1 LFYLQILIN
10 GIMLGALY
18 AVMAMG
24 LTLVWGVMNFI
35 NFAHGVLIVLGAY
48 TTFYIFQYWGLN
60 PFLSL
65 PLAMVL
71 MYFVCYFLQK
81 LLINLIVKASVF
93 MTLIMTFGLDILLTN
108 LAILAFTVDYRMI
121 TLPYAGSG
129 LDIGSVTIPYLRLLA
144 LAIALALTGGL
155 VLFMNRTK
163 TGNAIKAVGLDKE
176 AAQMVGVNVAKTYAI
191 TFGIGGALAAA
202 AGALITPIFSFSPI
216 FGDEVGLK
224 CFVIVC
230 LGGLGSVTGAIIGGL
245 TLGLAE
251 VFGSLLIGEGFKN
264 AIAFG
269 LLVIIL
275 IFRPQG
281 IIGKK
286 FFAEIKHE

>member
-1 LFYLQILIN
+1 MI
-10 GIMLGALY
+10 GALY
-18 AVMAMG
+18 AAMAMG

-48 TTFYIFQYWGLN
+48 TAFYVFQFWGLN
-60 PFLSL
+60 PFFCIPLS
-65 PLAMVL
+65 MVL
-71 MYFVCYFLQK
+71 MFFVCYFLQR

-93 MTLIMTFGLDILLTN
+93 MTLIMTFGLDTLLTN
-108 LAILAFTVDYRMI
+108 LAILAFTVDYRMVS
-121 TLPYAGSG
+121 LPYSGSG
-129 LDIGSVTIPYLRLLA
+129 LALGSVTIPYIRLLA
-144 LAIALALTGGL
+144 LGIALGLTGGL
-155 VLFMNRTK
+155 ILFMNRTK

-202 AGALITPIFSFSPI
+202 AGSLISPIFSFSPI
-216 FGDEVGLK
+216 FGGEVGLK

-230 LGGLGSVTGAIIGGL
+230 LGGLGSVAGAIVGGL

-251 VFGSLLIGEGFKN
+251 VFGSVLIGEGFKN

-275 IFRPQG
+275 VLRPQG

-286 FFAEIKHE
+286 FFAEIKH

>member
-10 GIMLGALY
+10 GLMLGALY
-18 AVMAMG
+18 GAMAMG

-48 TTFYIFQYWGLN
+48 TTFYLFQYWGLD

-65 PLAMVL
+65 PLSMVL
-71 MYFVCYFLQK
+71 MFFACYFLQR

-93 MTLIMTFGLDILLTN
+93 MTLIMTFGLDIFLTN
-108 LAILAFTVDYRMI
+108 LAILAFTVDYRMV
-121 TLPYAGSG
+121 TLSYAGTGFS
-129 LDIGSVTIPYLRLLA
+129 IGSVTIPYIRLLS
-144 LAIALALTGGL
+144 LAIALGLTGCL
-155 VLFMNRTK
+155 ILFMNRTK
-163 TGNAIKAVGLDKE
+163 TGNAIKAVALDKE

-202 AGALITPIFSFSPI
+202 AGSLIAPIFTFSPI
-216 FGDEVGLK
+216 FGGEVGLK

-230 LGGLGSVTGAIIGGL
+230 LGGLGSVAGAIIGGL

-251 VFGSLLIGEGFKN
+251 VFGSVVIGEGFKN
-264 AIAFG
+264 AIAFA

-275 IFRPQG
+275 VFRPQG

-286 FFAEIKHE
+286 FFAEIKH

>member
-1 LFYLQILIN
+1 MFYLQILIN
-10 GIMLGALY
+10 GIMIGALY
-18 AVMAMG
+18 GAMAMG

-48 TTFYIFQYWGLN
+48 TAFYVFQFWGLN

-65 PLAMVL
+65 PLSMVL
-71 MYFVCYFLQK
+71 MFFVCYFLQR

-93 MTLIMTFGLDILLTN
+93 MTLIMTFGLDTLLTN
-108 LAILAFTVDYRMI
+108 LAILAFTVDYRMVS
-121 TLPYAGSG
+121 LPYSGSG
-129 LDIGSVTIPYLRLLA
+129 LALGSVTIPYIRLLA
-144 LAIALALTGGL
+144 LGIALGLTGGL
-155 VLFMNRTK
+155 IFFMNRTK
-163 TGNAIKAVGLDKE
+163 TGNAIKAVGLDQE

-202 AGALITPIFSFSPI
+202 AGSLISPIFSFSPI
-216 FGDEVGLK
+216 FGGEVGLK

-230 LGGLGSVTGAIIGGL
+230 LGGLGSVAGAIVGGL

-251 VFGSLLIGEGFKN
+251 VFGSVLIGEGFKN

-275 IFRPQG
+275 VLRPQG

-286 FFAEIKHE
+286 FFAEIKH

>member
-1 LFYLQILIN
+1 MLYLQILIN

-18 AVMAMG
+18 AAMAMG

-48 TTFYIFQYWGLN
+48 TAFYAFQFWGLN

-71 MYFVCYFLQK
+71 MFFVCYFLQR

-93 MTLIMTFGLDILLTN
+93 MTLIMTFGLDTLLTN
-108 LAILAFTVDYRMI
+108 LAILAFTVDYRMVS
-121 TLPYAGSG
+121 LPYSGSG
-129 LDIGSVTIPYLRLLA
+129 FSIGSLTIPYLRLLS
-144 LAIALALTGGL
+144 LVIAFGLTGAL
-155 VLFMNRTK
+155 LLFMNRTK
-163 TGNAIKAVGLDKE
+163 TGSAIKAVGLDKE
-176 AAQMVGVNVAKTYAI
+176 AAQMVGINVAKTYAI
-191 TFGIGGALAAA
+191 TFGIGGALAAG
-202 AGALITPIFSFSPI
+202 AGALISPTFSFSPI
-216 FGDEVGLK
+216 FGGEVGLK

-230 LGGLGSVTGAIIGGL
+230 LGGLGSVAGAIIGGL

-251 VFGSLLIGEGFKN
+251 VFGSVLIGEGFKN
-264 AIAFG
+264 AIAFA

-275 IFRPQG
+275 VLRPQG
-281 IIGKK
+281 IIGKE
-286 FFAEIKHE
+286 FFAEIKH